1 MTLRTLFLILVALGI
16 AFLQPVA
23 AEPPGTVVKH
33 VNYAK
38 KEVTLELYRR
48 EQGTRQIMVYKINM
62 GCTITLDGQTIDLK
76 KVHRGLHVEGLTE
89 GNPGELDALSLQN

>member
-1 MTLRTLFLILVALGI
+1 MRIRSAILIGLGLVM
-16 AFLQPVA
+16 AFLQPVS

-38 KEVTLELYRR
+38 KEITLELYRR
-48 EQGTRQIMVYKINM
+48 EQGTRQIMVYKIDM
-62 GCTITLDGQTIDLK
+62 GCTITLDGQTVDLK
-76 KVHRGLHVEGLTE
+76 KVHRGLHVVGITE